1 MYREFTQLH
10 RSRPD
15 GKMISADRFAFRH
28 NLSKDSQNYAK
39 GGEAIGEN

>member
-1 MYREFTQLH
+1 MCRGFAQLN
-10 RSRPD
+10 RGTPD

-28 NLSKDSQNYAK
+28 NLSKDSQNYVK

>member
-1 MYREFTQLH
+1 MCRRFAHLH
-10 RSRPD
+10 GRTPD